1 MRNRKI
7 IISFL
12 LFFFVLLISNICF
25 AGDLDYIHD
34 YTITVDPRT
43 DGSLTMSYYLEW
55 EVLDSTSEGP
65 LTWIKIGIP
74 NANIDG
80 ISTSSKDVKSIRY
93 FEDNGDYIRIDFRKP
108 HYKGEILKID
118 FKYHQSFMYTLKNGK
133 INYSFTP
140 GWFNDI
146 KVKKMTI
153 LWKASKVEDSNSL
166 KKNSDGY
173 LVWEAS
179 LPKGRKYEAEIIYP
193 ESAFKTDEEKQASY
207 ATKATVSSDVSSF
220 SIGSIVT
227 LLIIV
232 SILSSILSVFSG
244 GGYYS
249 HGGYGYR
256 RRRGSFS
263 SFGSS
268 CACVSSCA
276 CACACAGG
284 GRAGCSKKD
293 FYGTKLKTS
302 SLNKV
307 LNK

>member
-1 MRNRKI
+1 M
-7 IISFL
+7 
-12 LFFFVLLISNICF
+12 CF
-25 AGDLDYIHD
+25 AKDIDYIHE
-34 YTITVDPRT
+34 YTITVDPRN
-43 DGSLTMSYYLEW
+43 DGSLSMSYYIEW
-55 EVLDSTSEGP
+55 EVLDSTSEGA

-93 FEDNGDYIRIDFRKP
+93 FEDNGDFIRIDFRKP

-118 FKYHQSFMYTLKNGK
+118 FKLHQSYMYSLKNGK

-140 GWFNDI
+140 GWFDNI
-146 KVKKMTI
+146 KVKNMTI
-153 LWKASKVEDSNSL
+153 LWKASKVEDSNSM

-179 LPKGRKYEAEIIYP
+179 LPKGRKYEAKIVYP
-193 ESAFKTDEEKQASY
+193 ESAFKTDETKQESY
-207 ATKATVSSDVSSF
+207 ATKATISSGTSQMSLGGL
-220 SIGSIVT
+220 IT

-232 SILSSILSVFSG
+232 CILSSFLSIFTG

-256 RRRGSFS
+256 RRRSSFS
-263 SFGSS
+263 SFGSFGS
-268 CACVSSCA
+268 CVSSCA

-293 FYGTKLKTS
+293 FYGTKLKSS
-302 SLNKV
+302 SLNKI